1 MNFKTLL
8 FSAVTLFSLQAN
20 AQTSAWVADS
30 VQMSSGYANDVFY
43 SLKNGA
49 VGSPVSNTNWHLGFE
64 MIPGGPGFGGVS
76 IIANHV
82 QDTVNIYSLHTT
94 ATAKF
99 ASLSFADT
107 VGKTILYNAD
117 SSWDWGAFNVNTSNA
132 LFDYGW
138 GKYNSTS
145 HMVDGDSLYM
155 LTIGTGANTKY
166 YKMTI
171 SHYESYPTA
180 NIYYAFH
187 IASFDNTIDHQDT
200 IRKSPSF
207 TSKNF
212 GYFDV
217 INNTVVDREPDQKTW
232 DVVFTRYIE
241 NVPAPPPATGLAPY
255 PVTGVLSNVG
265 VQVADVR
272 GVDADT
278 TRFNGRTFT
287 HKMCEIGSDWKEF
300 IMPSSAPPYWQLDTT
315 ATFFVKTIVDT
326 GAIYQIK
333 FTGFT
338 SSLGKA
344 VFAKRIVQFPANVH
358 DVNNIVTAHTL
369 VPNPATTNADLVI
382 NTKEAADARFIVTDI
397 TGKVM
402 QNTPVKLNSGL
413 NALRINTVNY
423 AAGTYIVT
431 VTNGSWKINEKLI
444 VQH

>member
-1 MNFKTLL
+1 MKFKTLL
-8 FSAVTLFSLQAN
+8 LSAVTLFSLQAN
-20 AQTSAWVADS
+20 AQMSSWVADS

-43 SLKNGA
+43 SLKNGK

-107 VGKTILYNAD
+107 IGKTILHNSD
-117 SSWDWGAFNVNTSNA
+117 SSWDWGAFNANTSGV

-155 LTIGTGANTKY
+155 LTIGTGANTQY

-200 IRKSPSF
+200 IRKSPNF
-207 TSKNF
+207 VSKNF

-217 INNTVVDREPDQKTW
+217 VNNTVVDREPDQKTW

-241 NVPAPPPATGLAPY
+241 YINMGPGPLVPY
-255 PVTGVLSNVG
+255 PVMGVLSNVG

-272 GVDADT
+272 GVNPDT
-278 TRFNGRTFT
+278 TTFAGRTFT
-287 HKMCEIGSDWKEF
+287 HNMHEIGSDWKVF
-300 IMPSSAPPYWQLDTT
+300 NTTTFTYDLDTT
-315 ATFFVKTIVDT
+315 GTFFIKTIVDT

-338 SSLGKA
+338 SSQGKA
-344 VFAKRIVQFPANVH
+344 VFAKRIVQFPTNVH

-413 NALRINTVNY
+413 NALRINTANY

>member
-20 AQTSAWVADS
+20 AQMSAWVADS

-43 SLKNGA
+43 SLKNGK

-82 QDTVNIYSLHTT
+82 QDTVNIYSLHAT

-107 VGKTILYNAD
+107 IGKTILYNAD
-117 SSWDWGAFNVNTSNA
+117 SSWDWGAFNVNTSGA

-138 GKYNSTS
+138 GKYNSTT

-155 LTIGTGANTKY
+155 LTIGTGTNTQY

-171 SHYESYPTA
+171 SHYESYPNA

-207 TSKNF
+207 MSKNF
-212 GYFDV
+212 GYFN
-217 INNTVVDREPDQKTW
+217 ILNNTVIDREPDQKTW

-241 NVPAPPPATGLAPY
+241 YLNAGPGPLQPY
-255 PVTGVLSNVG
+255 GVTGVLSNVG
-265 VQVADVR
+265 VDVADVR
-272 GVDADT
+272 NVDADT
-278 TRFNGRTFT
+278 TTFNGRTFT
-287 HKMCEIGSDWKEF
+287 RKMCEIGSDWKEY
-300 IMPSSAPPYWQLDTT
+300 IRATNSWKLDSN
-315 ATFFVKTIVDT
+315 ATFFIKTIVDT

-413 NALRINTVNY
+413 NALRINTANY

-431 VTNGSWKINEKLI
+431 VTNGSWKINEKLT